1 MRFASNSPMAQESKV
16 ETRLPEAGFE
26 ALRTNGVKVN
36 YFFICKRKLWLYSK
50 NLTMESSSDQVTL
63 GKLLHDRSYRYQPK
77 REIMIDNLIKIDLI
91 EGSVIH
97 EVKYSR
103 KMEQAHRWQILYYLY
118 YLKQLG
124 LDGLKGEIN
133 YPKLRRKEEVN
144 LSSEQED
151 EMLQILKG
159 IKQIENSPEP
169 PDASFSRLCKKCSYA
184 ELCWG

>member
-1 MRFASNSPMAQESKV
+1 MAQESKMK
-16 ETRLPEAGFE
+16 TALPEPSFD

-50 NLTMESSSDQVTL
+50 NLTMESGSDQVTL
-63 GKLLHDRSYRYQPK
+63 GKLLHERSYRYQPK

-91 EGSVIH
+91 EGGVIH
-97 EVKYSR
+97 EVKYSK
-103 KMEQAHRWQILYYLY
+103 KMEEAHRWQILYYLY

-124 LDGLKGEIN
+124 LGGLTGEIN
-133 YPKLRRKEEVN
+133 YPKLRRKEEVSLNSEKEAKMLQTLREIKQVEN
-144 LSSEQED
+144 LSQ
-151 EMLQILKG
+151 
-159 IKQIENSPEP
+159 P

>member
-1 MRFASNSPMAQESKV
+1 MEMAQEAEVK
-16 ETRLPEAGFE
+16 TKLPEFSFE

-36 YFFICKRKLWLYSK
+36 YFFVCQRKLWLYSK

-63 GKLLHDRSYRYQPK
+63 GRLLHDRAYRYQPK
-77 REIMIDNLIKIDLI
+77 REIMIDNLIKIDLF
-91 EGSVIH
+91 ESSVIY

-103 KMEQAHRWQILYYLY
+103 KMEEAHRWQLLYYLY

-133 YPKLRRKEEVN
+133 YPKLRRKEEVELN
-144 LSSEQED
+144 SEAEARMPRVLMD
-151 EMLQILKG
+151 
-159 IKQIENSPEP
+159 IKQIESLAEP
-169 PDASFSRLCKKCSYA
+169 PDLPFSRICKPCSYA

>member
-1 MRFASNSPMAQESKV
+1 MAQEVKV
-16 ETRLPEAGFE
+16 ETKLPEAGFE
-26 ALRTNGVKVN
+26 ALRTNGAKVN

-77 REIMIDNLIKIDLI
+77 REIMIDNLIKIDLV
-91 EGSVIH
+91 GSDVIH

-124 LDGLKGEIN
+124 IEGFKGEIN
-133 YPKLRRKEEVN
+133 YPKLRRKEEVS
-144 LSSEQED
+144 LSSEQEA
-151 EMLQILKG
+151 EMTQILRE
-159 IKQIENSPEP
+159 IKQIENSSES
-169 PDASFSRLCKKCSYA
+169 PDASFSSVCRKCSYA

>member
-1 MRFASNSPMAQESKV
+1 MAQEAEVK
-16 ETRLPEAGFE
+16 TKLPEFTFE

-50 NLTMESSSDQVTL
+50 NLTMESGSDQVTL
-63 GKLLHDRSYRYQPK
+63 GKLLHDRAYRYEPK
-77 REIMIDNLIKIDLI
+77 REIMLDNLIKIDLL

-103 KMEQAHRWQILYYLY
+103 KMEDAHRWQILYYLY

-124 LDGLKGEIN
+124 LDGLTGEIN
-133 YPKLRRKEEVN
+133 YPKLRRKEEVE
-144 LSSEQED
+144 LDSETEAEIPQV
-151 EMLQILKG
+151 LRG
-159 IKQIENSPEP
+159 IKQIENLSEP
-169 PDASFSRLCKKCSYA
+169 PDASFSSLCKKCSYA

>member
-1 MRFASNSPMAQESKV
+1 MAQESEVKT
-16 ETRLPEAGFE
+16 ELPEASFE

-50 NLTMESSSDQVTL
+50 NLTMESSSDQVSL

-77 REIMIDNLIKIDLI
+77 REIMIDNLIKIDLV
-91 EGSVIH
+91 ESGVIH
-97 EVKYSR
+97 EVKCS
-103 KMEQAHRWQILYYLY
+103 KNMAEAHRWQLLYYLY

-124 LDGLKGEIN
+124 LEGLKGEIN
-133 YPKLRRKEEVN
+133 YPKLRRKEEVS
-144 LSSEQED
+144 LDSED
-151 EMLQILKG
+151 EAKIPQMLKE
-159 IKQIENSPEP
+159 IKQIENSSEP

>member
-1 MRFASNSPMAQESKV
+1 MEMAQEAEVK
-16 ETRLPEAGFE
+16 TKLPEFSFE

-36 YFFICKRKLWLYSK
+36 YFFVCQRKLWLYSK

-63 GKLLHDRSYRYQPK
+63 GRLLHDRAYRYQPK
-77 REIMIDNLIKIDLI
+77 REIMIDNLIKIDLF
-91 EGSVIH
+91 ESSVIH

-103 KMEQAHRWQILYYLY
+103 KMEEAHRWQLLYYLY

-133 YPKLRRKEEVN
+133 YPKLRRKEEVE
-144 LSSEQED
+144 LDSEAET
-151 EMLQILKG
+151 EIPQILRE
-159 IKQIENSPEP
+159 IKQIENLPEP
-169 PDASFSRLCKKCSYA
+169 PDASFSRICKPCSYA